1 MAAIRF
7 ATTNLSGLHA
17 AGKAEDRQHGLL
29 AATLESHLGPEFAR
43 LFADFNARDSDQCEW
58 FVESKPHPIRVS
70 ELRDEGDQVA
80 FQDLCRQMIEQVID
94 LSHKLDAQGRQ
105 GRMIAAMLR
114 SAAVFPPEDLWV
126 YRGTPLIVNWGYKR
140 DVSTPVK
147 SEGITGTVKID
158 PAPAPIDGPEAPPEP
173 VLKAPFWRRRL
184 FLPILLWLVFAGIV
198 GWSYFN
204 LLPPCGLR
212 PPFKICCWT
221 SNCPVQ
227 IDQTVFL
234 QGSLLQRQVDHAE
247 LQRALSQQDCAVES
261 KRAEIERL
269 KRGTAR

>member
-7 ATTNLSGLHA
+7 ETTNLSGLHA

-29 AATLESHLGPEFAR
+29 AATLERHLGPEFAR

-58 FVESKPHPIRVS
+58 FVESKPPPKRAS
-70 ELRDEGDQVA
+70 EYEGDQVA
-80 FQDLCRQMIEQVID
+80 FQDRCHQMIGQVIE
-94 LSHKLDAQGRQ
+94 LAQKLEAQGRQ
-105 GRMIAAMLR
+105 GRMIAGMLR

-140 DVSTPVK
+140 DFSTPVE
-147 SEGITGTVKID
+147 SQGITGTVIID
-158 PAPAPIDGPEAPPEP
+158 PAPAPIDGPEAASEP
-173 VLKAPFWRRRL
+173 VLKAPFWRRRM

-198 GWSYFN
+198 GWSYLN
-204 LLPPCGLR
+204 LLPPCGFR
-212 PPFKICCWT
+212 PPFKNFRWT

-227 IDQTVFL
+227 LDQTVFL
-234 QGSLLQRQVDHAE
+234 QGAELQRQVDHAE
-247 LQRALSQQDCAVES
+247 LQLALSQQDCAVES

-269 KRGTAR
+269 KRGTPR